1 MEAFYG
7 IALVELFCG
16 RDLKRY
22 VSFPFISICQ
32 RQKIKPA
39 YYCEDG
45 LELREYDYEKRPL
58 LKVLIL
64 TTLCFVQL
72 SQNQYF

>member
-1 MEAFYG
+1 MP
-7 IALVELFCG
+7 
-16 RDLKRY
+16 DLW
-22 VSFPFISICQ
+22 SQ

-64 TTLCFVQL
+64 TQL
-72 SQNQYF
+72 YKTQSRQNQYLFMLAFSNILL

>member
-1 MEAFYG
+1 MG
-7 IALVELFCG
+7 LRWLN
-16 RDLKRY
+16 DLW
-22 VSFPFISICQ
+22 SQ

>member
-1 MEAFYG
+1 
-7 IALVELFCG
+7 LW
-16 RDLKRY
+16 
-22 VSFPFISICQ
+22 SQ